1 MIKQAKQYWQ
11 VLDKR
16 FKLSI
21 LGDLFKRAQVN
32 YVGPTFAYY
41 VLLTVF
47 PLLISVAIIISITN
61 VSQTDLITAIQSVLP
76 SNIEQ
81 IVTPIL
87 QSVLSSK
94 SASWLSFSILL
105 TLWTV
110 SRVIAVF
117 RLSFNRIAGVE
128 ERISNLLTR
137 VWSFIWLLII
147 IAVFGV
153 LMVGSNILTIVIQQ
167 FPDNHWTFFLEH
179 QSHWLIW
186 LAMWLALTL
195 MNYLLPTKEGRA
207 PFRFVALGSL
217 IEVGMLNLLNIGFT
231 WYTKF
236 GLKQYDFYQSMSSI
250 IVVLIWL
257 NLIATVLVIGY
268 VLIQWMTILKNDG
281 HQ

>member
-1 MIKQAKQYWQ
+1 MIEQAKQYYQ
-11 VLDKR
+11 RLDKR
-16 FKLSI
+16 FKLST
-21 LGDLFKRAQVN
+21 LVTLLTRAQVN

-47 PLLISVAIIISITN
+47 PMLISVASIISITN
-61 VSQTDLITAIQSVLP
+61 VSQTEIMTAIKSVLP
-76 SNIEQ
+76 SNIAQ
-81 IVTPIL
+81 IITPFL

-147 IAVFGV
+147 IGVFGV
-153 LMVGSNILTIVIQQ
+153 LMIGSNVLTLVLQQ
-167 FPDNHWTFFLEH
+167 FPDKHWPFFLAHE
-179 QSHWLIW
+179 SHWLIW
-186 LAMWLALTL
+186 LAMWLALAL
-195 MNYLLPTKEGRA
+195 MNYLLPTKEGRVA
-207 PFRFVALGSL
+207 FRVVALGSL
-217 IEVGMLNLLNIGFT
+217 IEVLMLNLLNIGFT
-231 WYTKF
+231 WYTKY
-236 GLKQYDFYQSMSSI
+236 GLKQYNFYQSMSSI

-257 NLIATVLVIGY
+257 NLIATILVIGY
-268 VLIQWMTILKNDG
+268 VFIQWLTMLKNDG
-281 HQ
+281 HS